1 LTDIECE
8 DRLKSLHMVIAS
20 AEKVDDYFK
29 NRKPGLQP
37 ALQHRVPPG
46 LPAAGNLVY
55 FHFNH
60 KPEAWTQREA
70 GIWKDVVNSRSLA
83 IRLSLEQG
91 GLDQDGVLTLKV
103 TNGRPPKLRFAL
115 FAIQAK

>member
-1 LTDIECE
+1 
-8 DRLKSLHMVIAS
+8 MVIAS

-37 ALQHRVPPG
+37 TLQRRVPPG

-55 FHFNH
+55 FYFNQ
-60 KPEAWTQREA
+60 KA
-70 GIWKDVVNSRSLA
+70 GRLDPARSRVWKDVVSSRSLA

-103 TNGRPPKLRFAL
+103 PNGRPPKLRFAL